1 MRKLSFGA
9 VTFIY
14 LHLPIVALA
23 SGSNVIFDSS
33 LLDETP
39 IYDSLLVLDESS
51 SPTYDI
57 STAEEELLL
66 FFDEEELFITAT
78 KIPQKISKAPAI
90 ASVINRD
97 EIRRMGAR
105 DITDVLR
112 RIPGFG
118 ITQGY
123 YGKNDIEVRGIKT
136 TNSEKIKVLIDG
148 HSVNNVLLGS
158 AMYNFGEMPVEGIE
172 RIEVIRGPGSA
183 LYGSNAISAVIN
195 IITQNGQ
202 DSDGTVVSISR
213 GNFNTTRSSLQ
224 TGTKVDDFDI
234 AFSLNTLKSDGD
246 SMSVE
251 SDSLGRSGVTHEPI
265 KRVDVALKLAYKD
278 FSLLSRYAANKKG
291 TYTGVR
297 YALND
302 ESEHDQSQYYVEL
315 AYDHNFGQ
323 AAIHAKLFY
332 DRFNFKTYWEIYP
345 EGAVSGFPDGMLA
358 KPSLSSDTKGAEVQF
373 DYEFSAENQFLIG
386 ASFENIESV
395 DSGYLAN
402 YDPGAGWS
410 PLPSGEVEDVKSLGN
425 WTKEEQRD
433 IWAFYFQDIWQVTDD
448 VTLTLGARHDN
459 YSDFGST
466 TNPRVALVW
475 GFAEKWNLKVLYGK
489 AFGAPTFEELYNDNN
504 PAVVGNRNLDPET
517 MTTYE
522 VGINN
527 AYKDASASLTYFS
540 NQFDEK
546 IQNVGGQF
554 ENTGGAR
561 VQGVE
566 AEWKKGFSDRISAY
580 LNYSYMETKDEETR
594 KKLAD
599 IPMHRGNI
607 GVDLKLGK
615 YINLNTNVLVMGDR
629 PRAPTDTRDDAPG
642 YQLVDVTVIGK
653 NFYKT
658 LELRTTV
665 HNLFDKEYVDP
676 APMGTLENDFP
687 REGVSYRFEALYK
700 F

>member
-1 MRKLSFGA
+1 MKKLSFGA
-9 VTFIY
+9 ITFIC
-14 LHLPIVALA
+14 LHLPVVALA
-23 SGSNVIFDSS
+23 GESGVTYDSS
-33 LLDETP
+33 LFDEMSTYNPLLALNEPSTP
-39 IYDSLLVLDESS
+39 TNDF
-51 SPTYDI
+51 
-57 STAEEELLL
+57 STIDEELLL
-66 FFDEEELFITAT
+66 FFDEEDLFITAT
-78 KIPQKISKAPAI
+78 KLPQKISEAPAI
-90 ASVINRD
+90 ASVISRE

-105 DITDVLR
+105 DIADVLR

-118 ITQGY
+118 VTQGY

-148 HSVNNVLLGS
+148 HSVNNALLGS

-183 LYGSNAISAVIN
+183 LYGSNAISAVVN

-202 DSDGTVVSISR
+202 DSDGTVVSVSR
-213 GNFNTTRSSLQ
+213 GSFNTTRSSLQ
-224 TGTKVDDFDI
+224 TGTRIDDFDI

-265 KRVDVALKLAYKD
+265 KRVDVALKAVYKY
-278 FSLLSRYAANKKG
+278 FTFTSRYTANKKG
-291 TYTGVR
+291 AYTGVG

-315 AYDHNFGQ
+315 AYDRSFGQ
-323 AAIHAKLFY
+323 ATILTRLFY

-345 EGAVSGFPDGMLA
+345 EGAIAGFPEGMLA
-358 KPSLSSDTKGAEVQF
+358 KPSLSSDTRGAEVQF
-373 DYEFSAENQFLIG
+373 GYEFSEKNQFLMG

-402 YDPGAGWS
+402 YDPGAGWV

-466 TNPRVALVW
+466 TNPRMALVW
-475 GFAEKWNLKVLYGK
+475 GFAEKWNLKALYGK
-489 AFGAPTFEELYNDNN
+489 AFRAPTFEELYNANN
-504 PAVVGNRNLDPET
+504 PAVVGNTDLDPET
-517 MTTYE
+517 ITTYE
-522 VGINN
+522 VSINN
-527 AYKDASASLTYFS
+527 AYKDASASITYFN

-561 VQGVE
+561 VHGLE
-566 AEWKKGFSDRISAY
+566 AEWKKGFSDQISAY
-580 LNYSYMETKDEETR
+580 LNYSYMETKDEETH
-594 KKLAD
+594 KELAD

-607 GVDLKLGK
+607 GLDLKLGK
-615 YINLNTNVLVMGDR
+615 YINFNTNVLIMDDR
-629 PRAPTDTRDDAPG
+629 PRAPADTRDDAPG

-658 LELRTTV
+658 LELRATV
-665 HNLFDKEYVDP
+665 HNLFDRAYVDP